1 MEKISDSI
9 KRYYYQEENTSEIE
23 KRIIQSWIV
32 MTEAFVEQLRT
43 YMYDDRGRR
52 NNKGIALN
60 RYSRNGE
67 VEVIVFEMEDE
78 MDGSGN
84 DKWRN

>member
-67 VEVIVFEMEDE
+67 VEVVVFEMEDE

-84 DKWRN
+84 DKWRD

>member
-23 KRIIQSWIV
+23 KRIIQSWII

-67 VEVIVFEMEDE
+67 VEVVVFEMEDE

-84 DKWRN
+84 DKWRD